1 MLKQRTLKR
10 VVKASGIGL
19 HSGQKVM
26 INFVPHTVDSG
37 IVFRRIDLNPAID
50 LPADAMLI
58 QEAFMCSNLVR
69 EDAKV
74 GTVEHVMSAIAAL
87 GIDNLIVEVSASE
100 VPIMD
105 GSAGPFI
112 YLLMQGGLVEQDAP
126 KKFIKILKPIEATIA
141 DKRAAFSP
149 HSGFQLNF
157 TIDFDHPAFAKEYQ
171 SATIDFSTET
181 FVYEVSDARTFGF
194 MKDLDF
200 LKANNLALG
209 ASLENAIGVD
219 DTGVVNEEGLRYDDE
234 FVRHKIL
241 DAVGDLY
248 LLGHQ
253 IIAKFDAYKS
263 GHALNNQLLRQV
275 KDDPSSYEIVTFDD
289 IDQCPIPY
297 VNVS

>member
-26 INFVPHTVDSG
+26 INFVPHTVNSG
-37 IVFRRIDLNPAID
+37 IVFRRIDIEPHID

-58 QEAFMCSNLVR
+58 QEAFMCSNLIKDQV
-69 EDAKV
+69 KV
-74 GTVEHVMSAIAAL
+74 GTIEHVMSAIAAL
-87 GIDNLIVEVSASE
+87 GIDNLIIEVSASE

-112 YLLMQGGLVEQDAP
+112 YLLMQGGLVEQDAA
-126 KKFIKILKPIEATIA
+126 KKFIKILKPVEAYID
-141 DKRAAFSP
+141 DKKAIFTP
-149 HSGFQLNF
+149 HQGFQLNF
-157 TIDFDHPAFAKEYQ
+157 TIDFNHPAIAKEHQ

-219 DTGVVNEEGLRYDDE
+219 DTGVVNEEGLRYSDE

-263 GHALNNQLLRQV
+263 GHALNNQLLRNV
-275 KDDPSSYEIVTFDD
+275 YADPSNYEIVTFNDMGS
-289 IDQCPIPY
+289 CPIPY
-297 VNVS
+297 VEVS